1 MKSWRRPLV
10 LVALAALATSTVA
23 ACSSSGN
30 GGQTVLRIGTT
41 GTVESLNPFVSDDT
55 LSFDFY
61 QAIYPHL
68 VQYDLKTKKPV
79 ADFAT
84 KWTSSAAGRKLTF
97 TLVKNA
103 TWSDGKPLG
112 AADVAWTIDLMLKF
126 RKGPTAAWAGAVT
139 HMTAAKAVNPTT
151 VEIDYDHPVA
161 NAIALIARIPVLP
174 QQSWAQY
181 ATGDGK
187 QLTKVSN
194 APTSSAPLVSGGP
207 FIFFKYLKG
216 QAAVF
221 KTNPKYWGSK
231 PHIDG
236 FGVQFFGNDDAEV
249 SALKSNQIDLAMGN
263 PSLPPTDVAPMRKSN
278 LRIHTEPS
286 VSFDDL
292 IINTNSKKTSH
303 TELLDPAVRKAF
315 EYATDRQQIDQRVL
329 LGFAT
334 PGASIIPPATG
345 SWHDSAVKPLPYS
358 VAKANQLL
366 DTAGYKKGSDGIRQA
381 DGHDMAYDLLVSPD
395 VAGGL
400 RMGQILTQSFAKIGV
415 TIHVRQI
422 DDDALEDAITKNH
435 YRDFD
440 LALWGWDTE
449 YDPSYMLEAMTCAQ
463 YGDDNDS
470 GYCNADYDKLFAKQ
484 GVATDPAQRKA
495 IVYEMQQ
502 KVADDRPYVVLH
514 YLDVLEGWSRSW
526 TQVTEGPTGFL
537 SQFSA
542 SPLINIAKSV

>member
-1 MKSWRRPLV
+1 MRSWRRWITFSAV
-10 LVALAALATSTVA
+10 AALAVGLA
-23 ACSSSGN
+23 ACSSSAAD
-30 GGQTVLRIGTT
+30 GQTVLRIGTT

-55 LSFDFY
+55 LTFDFY

-68 VQYDLKTKKPV
+68 VQYNLETKEP
-79 ADFAT
+79 APDFAT
-84 KWTSSAAGRKLTF
+84 SWTSSNGGRQLTF
-97 TLVKNA
+97 HLVRNA
-103 TWSDGKPLG
+103 TWSDGKSLG
-112 AADVAWTIDLMLKF
+112 AADVAWTLNLMIKDK
-126 RKGPTAAWAGAVT
+126 KGPAAAWAGAVT
-139 HMTAAKAVNPTT
+139 HMTTVRAVDATT
-151 VEIDYDHPVA
+151 VEIAYDRPVA

-174 QQSWAQY
+174 RQYWAQY
-181 ATGDGK
+181 AAGDGK

-194 APTSSAPLVSGGP
+194 QPTSSSPLVSGGP

-221 KTNPKYWGSK
+221 KTNPDFWGTK

-263 PSLPPTDVAPMRKSN
+263 PSLPPTDIAPMQKAN
-278 LRIHTEPS
+278 LRIHKQPS

-292 IINTNSKKTSH
+292 ILNTNAHKTAH
-303 TELLDPAVRKAF
+303 RELLNPAVREAF
-315 EYATDRQQIDQRVL
+315 EYASDRALIDKQVL
-329 LGFAT
+329 LGYAS

-345 SWHDSAVKPLPYS
+345 AWHDNSVRPLPYDI
-358 VAKANQLL
+358 AKANELL
-366 DTAGYKKGSDGIRQA
+366 DAAGYKRGSGGVRDA
-381 DGHDMAYDLLVSPD
+381 LGHAMAYDLLVSPD

-400 RMGQILTQSFAKIGV
+400 RMGQILTQSYAQIGV
-415 TIHVRQI
+415 TLHVRQL
-422 DDDALEDAITKNH
+422 DDDALESAITKNH

-463 YGDDNDS
+463 YGNDNDS
-470 GYCNADYDKLFAKQ
+470 GYCNAGYDKMFAQ
-484 GVATDPAQRKA
+484 QEITTDPSARKA
-495 IVYEMQQ
+495 LVYRMQTQ
-502 KVADDRPYVVLH
+502 VADDRPYVVLH

-526 TQVTEGPTGFL
+526 AQVTEGPTGFL

-542 SPLINIAKSV
+542 SPLLEISKTS

>member
-395 VAGGL
+395 VAG
-400 RMGQILTQSFAKIGV
+400 
-415 TIHVRQI
+415 
-422 DDDALEDAITKNH
+422 
-435 YRDFD
+435 
-440 LALWGWDTE
+440 
-449 YDPSYMLEAMTCAQ
+449 
-463 YGDDNDS
+463 
-470 GYCNADYDKLFAKQ
+470 
-484 GVATDPAQRKA
+484 
-495 IVYEMQQ
+495 
-502 KVADDRPYVVLH
+502 
-514 YLDVLEGWSRSW
+514 
-526 TQVTEGPTGFL
+526 
-537 SQFSA
+537 
-542 SPLINIAKSV
+542 

>member
-1 MKSWRRPLV
+1 LLAAGA
-10 LVALAALATSTVA
+10 LVAATAT
-23 ACSSSGN
+23 ACTSSG
-30 GGQTVLRIGTT
+30 GGGDVVLRIGTT

-55 LSFDFY
+55 LTADFY

-68 VQYDLKTKKPV
+68 VQYDLKTTQPTT
-79 ADFAT
+79 DFAT
-84 KWTSSAAGRKLTF
+84 KWTAGTGGRSLTF
-97 TLVKNA
+97 DLVKNA

-112 AADVAWTIDLMLKF
+112 AADVAWTLNLLIKF
-126 RKGPTAAWAGAVT
+126 KNGPTAAWAGAVT
-139 HMTAAKAVNPTT
+139 HMTAAKAIDAST
-151 VEIDYDHPVA
+151 VEVDYNRPVA

-174 QQSWAQY
+174 KQFWAQY

-187 QLTKVSN
+187 ALTKVPN
-194 APTSSAPLVSGGP
+194 APTSSDPLVSGGP

-221 KTNPKYWGSK
+221 KTNPKWWGSK

-249 SALKSNQIDLAMGN
+249 SALNSNQIDLAMGN
-263 PSLPPTDVAPMRKSN
+263 PSLPPTDVAPMQKN
-278 LRIHTEPS
+278 KMRIHKQPS

-292 IINTNSKKTSH
+292 IINTNAQKTAH
-303 TELLDPAVRKAF
+303 TELLDPKVREAF
-315 EYATDRQQIDQRVL
+315 EYATDRQQIDTRVL
-329 LGFAT
+329 LGYAS

-345 SWHDSAVKPLPYS
+345 AWHDNAVKPLPYD
-358 VAKANQLL
+358 VQKANQLL
-366 DTAGYKKGSDGIRQA
+366 DAGGYAKGSNGVRQA

-400 RMGQILTQSFAKIGV
+400 RMGQILTQSFKQIGV
-415 TIHVRQI
+415 TLNVRQL

-470 GYCNADYDKLFAKQ
+470 GYCNADYDKQFAQ
-484 GVATDPAQRKA
+484 QEVTTDPAKRQA
-495 IVYEMQQ
+495 IVYAMQT
-502 KVADDRPYVVLH
+502 KVANDRPYVVLH

-526 TQVTEGPTGFL
+526 TTVAEGPTGFL

-542 SPLINIAKSV
+542 QPLIQIAKTT